1 MRILFLVHRL
11 PFPPNKGDK
20 IRSFWELQSL
30 SARHEVDLFCFYD
43 DPSDEQYIGELN
55 RYCRR
60 SYVEK
65 IRIFRSRTR
74 AMAAALSGRPFSL
87 GFFYSP
93 SMKQRIEEALK
104 SQTYDLILVFSS
116 QMAQYV
122 ESVTSIP
129 RIIDMVDV
137 DSNKWEQYAEHTLPP
152 SSWLWKREGRN
163 LAKFEKRI
171 VAEFSLTLICTEGE
185 ANILRDRC
193 ASSRI
198 YSLSHPIDIEYY
210 DPAPVGVSEEI
221 AALQPFIIF
230 TGSMDYFP
238 NVDAVLQFYSK
249 VFPLIHRQL
258 PDLHFVIAGRN
269 PKNSII
275 RLAQDPAV
283 RVTGSILDMRPYLR
297 GASAAVV
304 PLRIARGLQNKIIE
318 AMAMGVPVAAS
329 SMTASALPPSLSS
342 LLVVEDDPQR
352 LANRIVELV
361 SKGSAVSAK
370 ALRKCVALEFG
381 RERLEKEL
389 EDALVRAQELH
400 SNRGQ
405 KPERRGTEESP
416 LLAKCGPN

>member
-20 IRSFWELQSL
+20 IRSFWELKSL

-60 SYVEK
+60 SYAEK
-65 IRIFRSRTR
+65 IPVLRSRAR

-87 GFFYSP
+87 GFFFSP
-93 SMKQRIEEALK
+93 SMKQRIEEALT

-152 SSWLWKREGRN
+152 SSWLWQREGKN
-163 LAKFEKRI
+163 LAKFENRI
-171 VAEFSLTLICTEGE
+171 VAEFSLTLVCAEGE
-185 ANILRDRC
+185 AKILRDRC

-198 YSLSHPIDIEYY
+198 CSLPHPLDIEYY
-210 DPAPVGVSEEI
+210 DPASVGVSEEI

-249 VFPLIHRQL
+249 VFPLIRRQL
-258 PDLHFVIAGRN
+258 PDLRFVIAGRN
-269 PKNSII
+269 PRSSIV
-275 RLAQDPAV
+275 RLAEDPSV
-283 RVTGSILDMRPYLR
+283 RLTGAIPDMRPYLR

-304 PLRIARGLQNKIIE
+304 PLRIARGLQNKMIE

-329 SMTASALPPSLSS
+329 SMTAAALPTSLSS
-342 LLVVEDDPQR
+342 LLVVEDEPQR
-352 LANRIVELV
+352 LADRIVELLC
-361 SKGSAVSAK
+361 KGS
-370 ALRKCVALEFG
+370 
-381 RERLEKEL
+381 
-389 EDALVRAQELH
+389 
-400 SNRGQ
+400 
-405 KPERRGTEESP
+405 T
-416 LLAKCGPN
+416 